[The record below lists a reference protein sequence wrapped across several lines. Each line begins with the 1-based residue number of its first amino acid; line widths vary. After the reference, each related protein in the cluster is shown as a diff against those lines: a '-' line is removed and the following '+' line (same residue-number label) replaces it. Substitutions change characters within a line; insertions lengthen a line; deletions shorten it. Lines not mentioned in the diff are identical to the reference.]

1 MNLLAIDPGLR
12 ATGLVALETE
22 GCEIIYALTLRP
34 PKSRANARAR
44 VSWIVEEVGK
54 IMEAECP
61 LVLAVEEGYV
71 PHYKATRPQLPPALA
86 AQVGHVPRD
95 DSSRDEGRATSALKT
110 AELRGRLVGLADGTD
125 CEVIGVT
132 ANEAQRALTGD
143 GRSLPRGERKAA
155 MLSAARMQFSTVK
168 WTQDSADALGVA
180 LAARR
185 KLMAEALAEQAREG
199 PSRHSRGLSGVGV
212 GRERCPGAKRRA

>member
-12 ATGLVALETE
+12 ATGLVLLETE
-22 GCEIIYALTLRP
+22 GCEVLDARTLRP
-34 PKSRANARAR
+34 PKSCANARAR

-54 IMEAECP
+54 IMEVECP
-61 LVLAVEEGYV
+61 LLLAVEEGYV
-71 PHYKATRPQLPPALA
+71 PHYKTARPQLPPALA
-86 AQVGHVPRD
+86 AQVGYVPRD
-95 DSSRDEGRATSALKT
+95 SSSRDEGRAVAALKT

-155 MLSAARMQFSTVK
+155 MLSAARMQFPKVR
-168 WTQDSADALGVA
+168 WTQDSADALGVV

-185 KLMAEALAEQAREG
+185 KIVAEALAEQAREG
-199 PSRHSRGLSGVGV
+199 PSRRT
-212 GRERCPGAKRRA
+212 

>member
-1 MNLLAIDPGLR
+1 M
-12 ATGLVALETE
+12 
-22 GCEIIYALTLRP
+22 
-34 PKSRANARAR
+34 
-44 VSWIVEEVGK
+44 EEVGK

-71 PHYKATRPQLPPALA
+71 PHYKSGRPQLPPALA
-86 AQVGHVPRD
+86 AQVGYIPRD
-95 DSSRDEGRATSALKT
+95 DSSRDEGRAIAALKT

-132 ANEAQRALTGD
+132 AQEAQSALTGD
-143 GRSLPRGERKAA
+143 GRTLPRKERKAA
-155 MLSAARMQFSTVK
+155 MLRAARMQFPTVK

-185 KLMAEALAEQAREG
+185 KIVAERLAKG
-199 PSRHSRGLSGVGV
+199 DGY
-212 GRERCPGAKRRA
+212 